1 MREWPYTASSQ
12 DALSCTTQYIPP
24 LCSVR
29 IQYSMDPFFLLVLL
43 HCWPSSVCY
52 ILIVSKQRLCWVG
65 WVVQHLN
72 NGVALERALHCLLDE
87 TGNYKHIHNF
97 HVIIYNSNPLNNAV
111 QQCIAMQELCH
122 AMHHND
128 PPVRLPPYFYCSG
141 SASKLHTGNQV
152 LHFPFRISSSGVVVK
167 IEMPTTNCHLV

>member
-1 MREWPYTASSQ
+1 MMREWPYTASNQHGLGSRCPSGFAIRPR
-12 DALSCTTQYIPP
+12 DISRASGN
-24 LCSVR
+24 
-29 IQYSMDPFFLLVLL
+29 LLVVRDVQPNTSLL
-43 HCWPSSVCY
+43 SAVYVFNTPWIHFSSLCCCTVGQVQY
-52 ILIVSKQRLCWVG
+52 VITVSKQRLCWVG

-128 PPVRLPPYFYCSG
+128 PPVWLPPYFYC
-141 SASKLHTGNQV
+141 
-152 LHFPFRISSSGVVVK
+152 
-167 IEMPTTNCHLV
+167 

>member
-1 MREWPYTASSQ
+1 MREWPYTASNRDELGCTSPPTSRFPS
-12 DALSCTTQYIPP
+12 ALEMSLGLRPRDI
-24 LCSVR
+24 SR
-29 IQYSMDPFFLLVLL
+29 ASGNLLVVGDVQPNTSLL
-43 HCWPSSVCY
+43 SAVYGYNTPWIHSSSLCCCTVSQVQY
-52 ILIVSKQRLCWVG
+52 VITVSKQRLCWVG

-111 QQCIAMQELCH
+111 QHCIAMQELCH

-128 PPVRLPPYFYCSG
+128 PPVWLPPYFYC
-141 SASKLHTGNQV
+141 
-152 LHFPFRISSSGVVVK
+152 
-167 IEMPTTNCHLV
+167 